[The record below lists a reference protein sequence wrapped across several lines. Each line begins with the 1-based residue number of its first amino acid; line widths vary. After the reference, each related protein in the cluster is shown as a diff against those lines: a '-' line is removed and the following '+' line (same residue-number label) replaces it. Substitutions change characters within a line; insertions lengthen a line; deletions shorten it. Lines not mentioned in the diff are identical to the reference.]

1 MNFFGSNGARLS
13 LGLGGHRTPAIQIK
27 PLVTVA
33 DLLIA

>member
-13 LGLGGHRTPAIQIK
+13 LGLGGQEPAIQIK
-27 PLVTVA
+27 PLVAVA